1 MVQANNKKP
10 AKAGKTKGVSLVYIG
25 PNMGRELLMTR
36 FSTFKNGLPL
46 PVKERFDS
54 DKDFRSLFVPVADL
68 SSARAK
74 LTDRGSRL
82 GRAFRAVVKK
92 YVLIKKEA

>member
-1 MVQANNKKP
+1 MRRLISMANKKP
-10 AKAGKTKGVSLVYIG
+10 SAKGVPLVYIG
-25 PNMGRELLMTR
+25 PNMGRDLLITQ

-54 DKDFRSLFVPVADL
+54 DKEFKVLFVPVADL
-68 SSARAK
+68 GSARAK
-74 LTDRGSRL
+74 LADPGSRL
-82 GRAFRAVVKK
+82 GRAFRAVVQR